1 MATNLALQL
10 QVIEPDTDLNSIMI
24 GNSRYSD
31 DIWDLRPFITAKST
45 KESQKYIRFE
55 YISDA
60 DMKKTVKQYAYFK
73 LGKTKPKTVRDYI
86 NGKFPM
92 FIEYCSIN
100 GIHSFADVTL
110 EDYLNFNLWM
120 KDEKKVATGTGFST
134 CHAVEEI
141 IRIGQIKG
149 WNVPQFHLPKTE
161 TANQLWNTKK
171 SMRTNKTKP
180 IPEDVFDKILY
191 HAVHDEK
198 DALTKAG
205 IIIQSQTGLRIN
217 EVLSIQEGCVKRT
230 SDGYDY
236 MEVTL
241 GKTEKG
247 EPIIHKVFINGL
259 VKNAI
264 AELTEHTAE
273 LRKES
278 GLKELFLCRIKSQNN
293 KIAPYTETHW
303 NDKKLR
309 YFIERHDIRDNKGDL
324 YPLTSHQFRSTFVRE
339 LIKRKVPIAMI
350 MKQYS
355 HISIEMTAHYLTLQ
369 EEEVKEIYSDMILSP
384 ESKIAG
390 LRAKEIKGKLDDLF
404 HGKTEDEIDDVIS
417 GLAKTMSFN
426 PLPTGVCL
434 YDFRRG
440 NCTDGDGCFFYNC
453 PNYIT
458 EVQFYPIL
466 KDELDLLEKEMA
478 RLKELGQEPA
488 YQVQAVKYKYL
499 KPLVES
505 LEVQLNGKESVDCQ
519 HFFRQIFLG
528 YFSDIVQAFD
538 TLRKNVCG
546 DDYTSLHN
554 PIVLSSVLP
563 AYGMFHSIQIL
574 FL

>member
-1 MATNLALQL
+1 MSANLALQL
-10 QVIEPDTDLNSIMI
+10 QVLEPDTDINIIMI
-24 GNSRYSD
+24 GDSKYSD
-31 DIWDLRPFITAKST
+31 DIWDLRPFIKLKTT
-45 KESQKYIRFE
+45 KESHKYIHFE
-55 YISDA
+55 YISDT
-60 DMKKTVKQYAYFK
+60 DMKETVKQYAYYK
-73 LGKTKPKTVRDYI
+73 LGKVKPKTVRDYI
-86 NGKFPM
+86 NSVLPR

-100 GIHSFADVTL
+100 GIHSFADVSL
-110 EDYLNFNLWM
+110 EDYLTFNLWM
-120 KDEKKVATGTGFST
+120 KDEKKVAQQTGFMS
-134 CHAVEEI
+134 CHVVEEI
-141 IRIGQIKG
+141 IRTGQVKG

-161 TANQLWNTKK
+161 TSNQLWPAKK
-171 SMRTNKTKP
+171 SMKTHKTKP

-198 DALTKAG
+198 DILTKAG

-217 EVLSIQEGCVKRT
+217 EVLSIKEGCVKRT

-247 EPIIHKVFINGL
+247 EPIIHKVFINDL
-259 VKNAI
+259 VKNVI
-264 AELTEHTAE
+264 AELSEATAV

-278 GLKELFLCRIKSQNN
+278 GLKELFVIRNYGIRVLNTGNWPSKR
-293 KIAPYTETHW
+293 
-303 NDKKLR
+303 LR
-309 YFIERHDIRDNKGDL
+309 HFIERHDIRDSKGNL
-324 YPLTSHQFRSTFVRE
+324 YPLTSHQFRATFVRE

-355 HISIEMTAHYLTLQ
+355 HVSIEMTAHYLTLQ

-390 LRAKEIKGKLDDLF
+390 LRAKDIKGKLDTLF
-404 HGKTEDEIDDVIS
+404 HGKTEEEIDDVITNLS
-417 GLAKTMSFN
+417 KTMSFN

-505 LEVQLNGKESVDCQ
+505 LEVQLDGKESV
-519 HFFRQIFLG
+519 G
-528 YFSDIVQAFD
+528 
-538 TLRKNVCG
+538 
-546 DDYTSLHN
+546 
-554 PIVLSSVLP
+554 
-563 AYGMFHSIQIL
+563 
-574 FL
+574 

>member
-31 DIWDLRPFITAKST
+31 DVWDLRPFITAKSVQT
-45 KESQKYIRFE
+45 GQKWLRFE

-60 DMKKTVKQYAYFK
+60 DMKETVKQYAYFK
-73 LGKTKPKTVRDYI
+73 LGKIKPKTVRDYI
-86 NGKFPM
+86 NASLPQ
-92 FIEYCSIN
+92 FIEYCSTN
-100 GIHSFADVTL
+100 GIHSFADITL

-120 KDEKKVATGTGFST
+120 KDEKKVAQQTGVVS
-134 CHAVEEI
+134 CHVVEEI

-161 TANQLWNTKK
+161 TANQLWSTQKFMK
-171 SMRTNKTKP
+171 YNKTKP

-198 DALTKAG
+198 DVLTKAG

-247 EPIIHKVFINGL
+247 EPIIHKVFINEL
-259 VKNAI
+259 VKDSI
-264 AELTEHTAE
+264 AELSEYTAG

-278 GLKELFLCRIKSQNN
+278 GLKELFVIRNHGIRVLNVAQ
-293 KIAPYTETHW
+293 W
-303 NDKKLR
+303 NTNRLSH
-309 YFIERHDIRDNKGDL
+309 FIERYDIRDNKGEL
-324 YPLTSHQFRSTFVRE
+324 YPLTSHQFRATFVRE
-339 LIKRKVPIAMI
+339 LTKRKVPIAMI

-355 HISIEMTAHYLTLQ
+355 HVSIEMTAHYLTLQ

-390 LRAKEIKGKLDDLF
+390 LRAKEIKSKLDDLF
-404 HGKTEDEIDDVIS
+404 HGKTEDEIDEVIT
-417 GLAKTMSFN
+417 GLAKNNEFQSF
-426 PLPTGVCL
+426 
-434 YDFRRG
+434 
-440 NCTDGDGCFFYNC
+440 
-453 PNYIT
+453 
-458 EVQFYPIL
+458 
-466 KDELDLLEKEMA
+466 
-478 RLKELGQEPA
+478 A
-488 YQVQAVKYKYL
+488 YR
-499 KPLVES
+499 S
-505 LEVQLNGKESVDCQ
+505 
-519 HFFRQIFLG
+519 
-528 YFSDIVQAFD
+528 
-538 TLRKNVCG
+538 
-546 DDYTSLHN
+546 
-554 PIVLSSVLP
+554 
-563 AYGMFHSIQIL
+563 MFIR
-574 FL
+574 F

>member
-73 LGKTKPKTVRDYI
+73 LGKIKPQTVRNYI
-86 NGKFPM
+86 NSSLPM
-92 FIEYCSIN
+92 FIEFCSLN
-100 GIHSFADVTL
+100 GIHSFTDVTL

-120 KDEKKVATGTGFST
+120 KDEKKVALQTGFMS
-134 CHAVEEI
+134 CHVVEEI

-171 SMRTNKTKP
+171 SMKTNKTKP

-191 HAVHDEK
+191 HAIHDEK
-198 DALTKAG
+198 DVLTKAG

-247 EPIIHKVFINGL
+247 EPIIHKVFINDI
-259 VKNAI
+259 VKDAI
-264 AELTEHTAE
+264 AELSEYTAE

-278 GLKELFLCRIKSQNN
+278 GLKELFIQRI
-293 KIAPYTETHW
+293 T
-303 NDKKLR
+303 KKHNAIDVLAKDGYQAYKLNPFIKR
-309 YFIERHDIRDNKGDL
+309 YDIRDNKGEL
-324 YPLTSHQFRSTFVRE
+324 YPLTSHQFRATFVRE

-355 HISIEMTAHYLTLQ
+355 HVSIEMTAHYLSLQ

-404 HGKTEDEIDDVIS
+404 HGKTETEINGVITD
-417 GLAKTMSFN
+417 LAKTMSFN

-478 RLKELGQEPA
+478 RLKELGHEREWQKQ
-488 YQVQAVKYKYL
+488 YIKYKYL

-505 LEVQLNGKESVDCQ
+505 LEVQLNGKESV
-519 HFFRQIFLG
+519 G
-528 YFSDIVQAFD
+528 
-538 TLRKNVCG
+538 
-546 DDYTSLHN
+546 
-554 PIVLSSVLP
+554 
-563 AYGMFHSIQIL
+563 
-574 FL
+574 

>member
-24 GNSRYSD
+24 GNSNYND
-31 DIWDLRPFITAKST
+31 DVWDLRPFITAKST
-45 KESQKYIRFE
+45 EESHKYIRFE
-55 YISDA
+55 YIADV
-60 DMKKTVKQYAYFK
+60 DMKETVKQYAYYK
-73 LGKTKPKTVRDYI
+73 LGKTKPQTVREYI
-86 NGKFPM
+86 NGKLPM
-92 FIEYCSIN
+92 FIEYCAIN
-100 GIHSFADVTL
+100 GIHSFADVTF

-120 KDEKKVATGTGFST
+120 KNDKKMAVSTGNHS
-134 CHAVEEI
+134 CHVVEEI
-141 IRIGQIKG
+141 IRIGQIKR
-149 WNVPQFHLPKTE
+149 WNVPAFHLPKTE

-171 SMRTNKTKP
+171 SMKTNKTKP

-198 DALTKAG
+198 NVLTKSG

-247 EPIIHKVFINGL
+247 EPIIHKVFINEL
-259 VKNAI
+259 VKNTI
-264 AELTEHTAE
+264 KELSDFTEP

-278 GLKELFLCRIKSQNN
+278 GLKELFLVKYNGIRVLNVTKWNEN
-293 KIAPYTETHW
+293 RLTH
-303 NDKKLR
+303 
-309 YFIERHDIRDNKGDL
+309 FIERWDIRDNKGEL
-324 YPLTSHQFRSTFVRE
+324 YPLTSHQFRATFVRE

-355 HISIEMTAHYLTLQ
+355 HVSIEMTAHYLTLQ

-404 HGKTEDEIDDVIS
+404 HGKTEDEIDDVITD
-417 GLAKTMSFN
+417 LAKTMSFN

-440 NCTDGDGCFFYNC
+440 NCIDGDGCFFYNC

-505 LEVQLNGKESVDCQ
+505 LEVQLNGKESV
-519 HFFRQIFLG
+519 G
-528 YFSDIVQAFD
+528 
-538 TLRKNVCG
+538 
-546 DDYTSLHN
+546 
-554 PIVLSSVLP
+554 
-563 AYGMFHSIQIL
+563 
-574 FL
+574 

>member
-31 DIWDLRPFITAKST
+31 DVWDLRPFIKSKNIDT
-45 KESQKYIRFE
+45 SKTSIRFE

-60 DMKKTVKQYAYFK
+60 GMKGIVKQYAYFK
-73 LGKTKPKTVRDYI
+73 LGKIKPHTVRDYI
-86 NGKFPM
+86 NAKLPT
-92 FIEYCSIN
+92 FIEYCTLNS
-100 GIHSFADVTL
+100 IHSFADVTL

-120 KDEKKVATGTGFST
+120 KDEKKVATSTGFSS
-134 CHAVEEI
+134 CHVVEEI

-149 WNVPQFHLPKTE
+149 WDVPQFHLPKAE

-171 SMRTNKTKP
+171 SMKSNKTKP
-180 IPEDVFDKILY
+180 IPEHVFDKILY
-191 HAVHDEK
+191 HAVHDEE
-198 DALTKAG
+198 DVITKAG

-230 SDGYDY
+230 ADGYDY

-247 EPIIHKVFINGL
+247 EPIIHKVFINDL
-259 VKNAI
+259 VKDNI
-264 AELTEHTAE
+264 AELSEYTAE
-273 LRKES
+273 LRKKS
-278 GLKELFLCRIKSQNN
+278 GLKELFLNSRARVCNRDNWNHQYIEPFIKN
-293 KIAPYTETHW
+293 
-303 NDKKLR
+303 
-309 YFIERHDIRDNKGDL
+309 HDIRDNKGEL
-324 YPLTSHQFRSTFVRE
+324 YPLTSHQFRATFVRE

-355 HISIEMTAHYLTLQ
+355 HVSIEMTAHYLTLQ

-384 ESKIAG
+384 ESRIAG

-404 HGKTEDEIDDVIS
+404 HGKTEDEIDDVITD
-417 GLAKTMSFN
+417 LAKTMSFN

-478 RLKELGQEPA
+478 RLKELGHEREWQKQ
-488 YQVQAVKYKYL
+488 YIKYKYL

-505 LEVQLNGKESVDCQ
+505 LEVQLNGKESV
-519 HFFRQIFLG
+519 G
-528 YFSDIVQAFD
+528 
-538 TLRKNVCG
+538 
-546 DDYTSLHN
+546 
-554 PIVLSSVLP
+554 
-563 AYGMFHSIQIL
+563 
-574 FL
+574 

>member
-31 DIWDLRPFITAKST
+31 DIWDLRPFITAKTT
-45 KESQKYIRFE
+45 KESHKYIRFE

-60 DMKKTVKQYAYFK
+60 DMKETIKQYAYYK
-73 LGKTKPKTVRDYI
+73 LGKTKPQTVRNYI
-86 NGKFPM
+86 NAKLPM
-92 FIEYCSIN
+92 FIEYCSIS

-110 EDYLNFNLWM
+110 ENYLNFNLWM
-120 KDEKKVATGTGFST
+120 KDEKKVATSTGFHS
-134 CHAVEEI
+134 CHVVEEI

-149 WNVPQFHLPKTE
+149 RNVPQFHLPKTE

-171 SMRTNKTKP
+171 SMKTNKTKP

-198 DALTKAG
+198 DVLTKAG

-247 EPIIHKVFINGL
+247 EPIIHKVFINDL
-259 VKNAI
+259 VKDAI
-264 AELTEHTAE
+264 TELSEYTSE

-278 GLKELFLCRIKSQNN
+278 GLKELFIQRVTRKHNAIDVLAKDGYQAYKLNPFIK
-293 KIAPYTETHW
+293 
-303 NDKKLR
+303 R
-309 YFIERHDIRDNKGDL
+309 YDIRDNKGAL
-324 YPLTSHQFRSTFVRE
+324 YPLKSHQFRATFVRE

-355 HISIEMTAHYLTLQ
+355 HVSIEMTAHYLTLQ

-390 LRAKEIKGKLDDLF
+390 LRAKEIKGKLDNLF
-404 HGKTEDEIDDVIS
+404 HGKTEAEIDDVITD
-417 GLAKTMSFN
+417 LAKTMSFN

-478 RLKELGQEPA
+478 RLKELGHEREWQKQ
-488 YQVQAVKYKYL
+488 YIKYKYL

-505 LEVQLNGKESVDCQ
+505 LEVQLNGKESV
-519 HFFRQIFLG
+519 G
-528 YFSDIVQAFD
+528 
-538 TLRKNVCG
+538 
-546 DDYTSLHN
+546 
-554 PIVLSSVLP
+554 
-563 AYGMFHSIQIL
+563 
-574 FL
+574 

>member
-1 MATNLALQL
+1 METNLALQL
-10 QVIEPDTDLNSIMI
+10 QVIEPNTDLSSIMI
-24 GNSRYSD
+24 GNSQYSD
-31 DIWDLRPFITAKST
+31 DAWDLRPFITAKT
-45 KESQKYIRFE
+45 TNESHKYIRFE
-55 YISDA
+55 YISDV
-60 DMKKTVKQYAYFK
+60 DMKETVKQYAYYK
-73 LGKTKPKTVRDYI
+73 LGKSKPKTVRVYI
-86 NGKFPM
+86 NGSLPM

-100 GIHSFADVTL
+100 GIHSFADITL

-120 KDEKKVATGTGFST
+120 KDEKKVATGTGFIT
-134 CHAVEEI
+134 CHVVEEI

-171 SMRTNKTKP
+171 SMKTNKTKP

-191 HAVHDEK
+191 HAIHDEK
-198 DALTKAG
+198 DVLTKAG

-247 EPIIHKVFINGL
+247 EPIIHKVFINNL
-259 VKNAI
+259 VKDAI
-264 AELTEHTAE
+264 AELSEYTAE

-278 GLKELFLCRIKSQNN
+278 GLKELFLCKNRNKGNLIDVYNSDRFGLRKYNAFIK
-293 KIAPYTETHW
+293 KY
-303 NDKKLR
+303 
-309 YFIERHDIRDNKGDL
+309 DIRDNKGEL
-324 YPLTSHQFRSTFVRE
+324 YQLASHQFRATFVRE

-355 HISIEMTAHYLTLQ
+355 HVSIEMTAHYLTLQ

-404 HGKTEDEIDDVIS
+404 HGKTEDEINGVITD
-417 GLAKTMSFN
+417 LAKTMSFN

-505 LEVQLNGKESVDCQ
+505 LEVQLNV
-519 HFFRQIFLG
+519 
-528 YFSDIVQAFD
+528 
-538 TLRKNVCG
+538 
-546 DDYTSLHN
+546 
-554 PIVLSSVLP
+554 
-563 AYGMFHSIQIL
+563 
-574 FL
+574 

>member
-1 MATNLALQL
+1 METNLALQL
-10 QVIEPDTDLNSIMI
+10 QVIEPNTDLSSIMI
-24 GNSRYSD
+24 GNSQYSD
-31 DIWDLRPFITAKST
+31 DAWDLRPFITAKT
-45 KESQKYIRFE
+45 TNESHKYIRFE
-55 YISDA
+55 YISDV
-60 DMKKTVKQYAYFK
+60 DMKETVKQYAYYK
-73 LGKTKPKTVRDYI
+73 LGKSKPKTVRVYI
-86 NGKFPM
+86 NGSLPM

-100 GIHSFADVTL
+100 GIHSFADITL

-120 KDEKKVATGTGFST
+120 KDEKKVATGTGFIT
-134 CHAVEEI
+134 CHVVEEI

-171 SMRTNKTKP
+171 SMKTNKTKP

-191 HAVHDEK
+191 HAIHDEK
-198 DALTKAG
+198 DVLTKAG

-230 SDGYDY
+230 SDSYDY

-247 EPIIHKVFINGL
+247 EPIIHKVFINNL
-259 VKNAI
+259 VKDAI
-264 AELTEHTAE
+264 AELSEYTAE

-278 GLKELFLCRIKSQNN
+278 GLKELFLCKNRNKGNLIDVYNSDRFGLRKYNAFIK
-293 KIAPYTETHW
+293 KY
-303 NDKKLR
+303 
-309 YFIERHDIRDNKGDL
+309 DIRDNKGEL
-324 YPLTSHQFRSTFVRE
+324 YQLASHQFRATFVRE

-355 HISIEMTAHYLTLQ
+355 HVSIEMTAHYLTLQ

-404 HGKTEDEIDDVIS
+404 HGKTEDEINGVITD
-417 GLAKTMSFN
+417 LAKTMSFN

-505 LEVQLNGKESVDCQ
+505 LEVQLNV
-519 HFFRQIFLG
+519 
-528 YFSDIVQAFD
+528 
-538 TLRKNVCG
+538 
-546 DDYTSLHN
+546 
-554 PIVLSSVLP
+554 
-563 AYGMFHSIQIL
+563 
-574 FL
+574 

>member
-1 MATNLALQL
+1 METNLALQL
-10 QVIEPDTDLNSIMI
+10 QVIEPNTDLSSIMI

-31 DIWDLRPFITAKST
+31 DAWDLRPFITAKT
-45 KESQKYIRFE
+45 TNESHKYIRFE
-55 YISDA
+55 YISDV
-60 DMKKTVKQYAYFK
+60 DMKETVKQYAYYK
-73 LGKTKPKTVRDYI
+73 LGKSKPKTVRVYI
-86 NGKFPM
+86 NGSLPM

-100 GIHSFADVTL
+100 GIHSFADITL
-110 EDYLNFNLWM
+110 EDYLNFNLWI
-120 KDEKKVATGTGFST
+120 KDEKKVATGTGFIT
-134 CHAVEEI
+134 CHVVEEI

-171 SMRTNKTKP
+171 SMKTNKTKP

-191 HAVHDEK
+191 HAIHDEK
-198 DALTKAG
+198 DVLTKAG

-247 EPIIHKVFINGL
+247 EPIIHKVFINNL
-259 VKNAI
+259 VKDAI
-264 AELTEHTAE
+264 AELSEYTAE

-278 GLKELFLCRIKSQNN
+278 GLKELFLCKNRNKGNLIDVYNSDRFGLRKYNAFIK
-293 KIAPYTETHW
+293 KY
-303 NDKKLR
+303 
-309 YFIERHDIRDNKGDL
+309 DIRDNKGEL
-324 YPLTSHQFRSTFVRE
+324 YQLASHQFRATFVRE

-355 HISIEMTAHYLTLQ
+355 HVSIEMTAHYLTLQ

-404 HGKTEDEIDDVIS
+404 HGKTEDEINGVITD
-417 GLAKTMSFN
+417 LAKTMSFN

-505 LEVQLNGKESVDCQ
+505 LEVQLNV
-519 HFFRQIFLG
+519 
-528 YFSDIVQAFD
+528 
-538 TLRKNVCG
+538 
-546 DDYTSLHN
+546 
-554 PIVLSSVLP
+554 
-563 AYGMFHSIQIL
+563 
-574 FL
+574 

>member
-24 GNSRYSD
+24 GNSNYYD
-31 DIWDLRPFITAKST
+31 DAWDLRPFITAKST
-45 KESQKYIRFE
+45 KESKKYIKFE
-55 YISDA
+55 YIADV
-60 DMKKTVKQYAYFK
+60 DMKETVKQYAYYK
-73 LGKTKPKTVRDYI
+73 LGKTKPQTVRGYI
-86 NGKFPM
+86 NGYLPM
-92 FIEYCSIN
+92 FIEYCSLN

-120 KDEKKVATGTGFST
+120 KNDKKVAVGTGNNS
-134 CHAVEEI
+134 CHVVEEI
-141 IRIGQIKG
+141 IHIGQIKG
-149 WNVPQFHLPKTE
+149 WDVPTFHLPKAE

-171 SMRTNKTKP
+171 SMKTNKTKP

-198 DALTKAG
+198 DVLTKSG

-247 EPIIHKVFINGL
+247 EPIIHKVFINEL

-264 AELTEHTAE
+264 KELTDFTEP

-278 GLKELFLCRIKSQNN
+278 GLKELFLCKSTKKKNAINVYSLDNWNGLKLMPFIKR
-293 KIAPYTETHW
+293 W
-303 NDKKLR
+303 
-309 YFIERHDIRDNKGDL
+309 DIRGNKGEL
-324 YPLTSHQFRSTFVRE
+324 YPLASHQFRATFVRE
-339 LIKRKVPIAMI
+339 LVKRKVPIAMI

-355 HISIEMTAHYLTLQ
+355 HVSIEMTVHYLTLQ

-384 ESKIAG
+384 KSKIAG

-404 HGKTEDEIDDVIS
+404 HGKTENEIDDVITD
-417 GLAKTMSFN
+417 LAKTMSFN

-505 LEVQLNGKESVDCQ
+505 LEVQLNGKESV
-519 HFFRQIFLG
+519 G
-528 YFSDIVQAFD
+528 
-538 TLRKNVCG
+538 
-546 DDYTSLHN
+546 
-554 PIVLSSVLP
+554 
-563 AYGMFHSIQIL
+563 
-574 FL
+574 

>member
-1 MATNLALQL
+1 MTTNLALHL
-10 QVIEPDTDLNSIMI
+10 QAIEPDTDLNSIMI

-31 DIWDLRPFITAKST
+31 DVWDLRPFITAKST
-45 KESQKYIRFE
+45 KESHKYIRFE

-60 DMKKTVKQYAYFK
+60 DMKETVKQYAYYK
-73 LGKTKPKTVRDYI
+73 LGKTKPQTVRNYI
-86 NGKFPM
+86 NAKLPM
-92 FIEYCSIN
+92 FIEYCSLN
-100 GIHSFADVTL
+100 AIHSFSDVTL

-120 KDEKKVATGTGFST
+120 KDEKKVATGTGFHV
-134 CHAVEEI
+134 CHVVEEI

-149 WNVPQFHLPKTE
+149 WDVPQFHLPKTE
-161 TANQLWNTKK
+161 TACQLWPVQKTMK
-171 SMRTNKTKP
+171 TNKTKP

-198 DALTKAG
+198 DVLTKAG

-217 EVLSIQEGCVKRT
+217 EVLSIQEGGVKRT
-230 SDGYDY
+230 ADGYDY

-247 EPIIHKVFINGL
+247 EPIIHKVFINNL
-259 VKNAI
+259 VKDTI
-264 AELTEHTAE
+264 AELSEYTAE

-278 GLKELFLCRIKSQNN
+278 GLKELFLTNARGIHLLAKDGYQAYKLNPFIK
-293 KIAPYTETHW
+293 KW
-303 NDKKLR
+303 
-309 YFIERHDIRDNKGDL
+309 DIRDNKGEL
-324 YPLTSHQFRSTFVRE
+324 YPLTSHQFRATFVRE
-339 LIKRKVPIAMI
+339 LIKRKAPIAMI

-355 HISIEMTAHYLTLQ
+355 HVSIEMTAHYLTLQ

-384 ESKIAG
+384 ESRIAG

-404 HGKTEDEIDDVIS
+404 HGKTEAEIDDVITD
-417 GLAKTMSFN
+417 LAKTMSFN

-505 LEVQLNGKESVDCQ
+505 LEVQLNDKESV
-519 HFFRQIFLG
+519 G
-528 YFSDIVQAFD
+528 
-538 TLRKNVCG
+538 
-546 DDYTSLHN
+546 
-554 PIVLSSVLP
+554 
-563 AYGMFHSIQIL
+563 
-574 FL
+574 

>member
-1 MATNLALQL
+1 MATNLALKL
-10 QVIEPDTDLNSIMI
+10 QVIELDTDLNSIMI

-31 DIWDLRPFITAKST
+31 GVWDLRPFITAKT
-45 KESQKYIRFE
+45 TNESQKYIRFE

-60 DMKKTVKQYAYFK
+60 GMKETVKQYTYYK
-73 LGKTKPKTVRDYI
+73 LGKIKPKTVRDYI
-86 NGKFPM
+86 NGSLPM
-92 FIEYCSIN
+92 FIEYCSTN

-120 KDEKKVATGTGFST
+120 KDEKKVATSTGLKS
-134 CHAVEEI
+134 CHVVEEI

-161 TANQLWNTKK
+161 TANQLWNTKS

-198 DALTKAG
+198 DVLTKAG
-205 IIIQSQTGLRIN
+205 IIIQSQTGIRIN
-217 EVLSIQEGCVKRT
+217 EVLSIREGCVKRT

-247 EPIIHKVFINGL
+247 EHIIHKVFINDL
-259 VKNAI
+259 AKNVI
-264 AELTEHTAE
+264 AELSEATAE

-278 GLKELFLCRIKSQNN
+278 GLKELFLCRIRSQRNS
-293 KIAPYTETHW
+293 IAVYTKTHW
-303 NDKKLR
+303 NDKRLR
-309 YFIERHDIRDNKGDL
+309 KFIKGHNIRDNKGEL
-324 YPLTSHQFRSTFVRE
+324 YPLTSHQFRATFVRE
-339 LIKRKVPIAMI
+339 LIKRKVPISMI

-355 HISIEMTAHYLTLQ
+355 HVSIEMTAHYLTLQ
-369 EEEVKEIYSDMILSP
+369 EEEVKEIYSDMILRP

-390 LRAKEIKGKLDDLF
+390 LRAKEIKGKLDTLF
-404 HGKTEDEIDDVIS
+404 HGKTVEEIDDVITNLS
-417 GLAKTMSFN
+417 KTMSFN

-440 NCTDGDGCFFYNC
+440 NCSDGDGCFFYNC

-466 KDELDLLEKEMA
+466 KDELDLLEKEMT
-478 RLKELGQEPA
+478 RLKTLGQEPA

-505 LEVQLNGKESVDCQ
+505 LEVQLDGKESV
-519 HFFRQIFLG
+519 G
-528 YFSDIVQAFD
+528 
-538 TLRKNVCG
+538 
-546 DDYTSLHN
+546 
-554 PIVLSSVLP
+554 
-563 AYGMFHSIQIL
+563 
-574 FL
+574 

>member
-45 KESQKYIRFE
+45 KESQKNIRFE
-55 YISDA
+55 YITDV
-60 DMKKTVKQYAYFK
+60 DMKETVKQYTYYK
-73 LGKTKPKTVRDYI
+73 LGKTKPQTVRDYI
-86 NGKFPM
+86 NGSLPM

-100 GIHSFADVTL
+100 GIHSFADITL
-110 EDYLNFNLWM
+110 EDYFNFNLWM
-120 KDEKKVATGTGFST
+120 KDEKKVAMQTGFIS
-134 CHAVEEI
+134 CHVVEEI

-171 SMRTNKTKP
+171 SMKTNKTKP

-198 DALTKAG
+198 DVLTKAG

-230 SDGYDY
+230 ADGYDY

-247 EPIIHKVFINGL
+247 EPIIHKVFINEL
-259 VKNAI
+259 VKDVI
-264 AELTEHTAE
+264 AELSEYTAE

-278 GLKELFLCRIKSQNN
+278 SLKELFLVRNWGIRVLNVVK
-293 KIAPYTETHW
+293 W
-303 NDKKLR
+303 NEKRLKH
-309 YFIERHDIRDNKGDL
+309 FIERYDIRDNKGEL
-324 YPLTSHQFRSTFVRE
+324 YHLTSHQFRATFVRE

-355 HISIEMTAHYLTLQ
+355 HVSIEMTAHYLTLQ

-404 HGKTEDEIDDVIS
+404 HGKTEAEIDDVIT

-505 LEVQLNGKESVDCQ
+505 LEVQLNV
-519 HFFRQIFLG
+519 
-528 YFSDIVQAFD
+528 
-538 TLRKNVCG
+538 
-546 DDYTSLHN
+546 
-554 PIVLSSVLP
+554 
-563 AYGMFHSIQIL
+563 
-574 FL
+574 

>member
-10 QVIEPDTDLNSIMI
+10 QVIEPDTDLSSIMI

-31 DIWDLRPFITAKST
+31 DVWDLRPFITAKST
-45 KESQKYIRFE
+45 KESHKYIRFE

-60 DMKKTVKQYAYFK
+60 DMKETVKQYAYYK
-73 LGKTKPKTVRDYI
+73 LGKTKPETVRNYI
-86 NGKFPM
+86 NSSLPM
-92 FIEYCSIN
+92 FIEFCSLN
-100 GIHSFADVTL
+100 GIHNFADVTL

-120 KDEKKVATGTGFST
+120 KDEKKVAISTGNSA
-134 CHAVEEI
+134 CHVVEEI

-171 SMRTNKTKP
+171 SMKTNKTKP

-247 EPIIHKVFINGL
+247 EPIIHKVFINNL
-259 VKNAI
+259 VKDAI
-264 AELTEHTAE
+264 AELSEYTAE

-278 GLKELFLCRIKSQNN
+278 GLKELFLCKNRNKGNLIDVYNSDRFGLRKYNAFIK
-293 KIAPYTETHW
+293 KY
-303 NDKKLR
+303 
-309 YFIERHDIRDNKGDL
+309 DIRDNKGEL
-324 YPLTSHQFRSTFVRE
+324 YQLASHQFRATFVRE

-355 HISIEMTAHYLTLQ
+355 HVSIEMTAHYLTLQ

-404 HGKTEDEIDDVIS
+404 HGKTEAEIDNVITD
-417 GLAKTMSFN
+417 LAKTMSFN

-478 RLKELGQEPA
+478 RLKELGHEREWQKQ
-488 YQVQAVKYKYL
+488 YIKYKYL

-505 LEVQLNGKESVDCQ
+505 LEVQLNGKESV
-519 HFFRQIFLG
+519 G
-528 YFSDIVQAFD
+528 
-538 TLRKNVCG
+538 
-546 DDYTSLHN
+546 
-554 PIVLSSVLP
+554 
-563 AYGMFHSIQIL
+563 
-574 FL
+574 